1 MYIIPGFLVSIAT
14 FPGVIVH
21 ELAHQLFCRITRV
34 AVLDVCYF
42 RLKNP
47 AGYVT
52 HEIPTEPIKQLL
64 IGIGPFLINT
74 TLGALIALP
83 GAIPV
88 IRFGDGHTIDYFF
101 IWLGISIAMH
111 SFPSIQ
117 DAKNI
122 WNGIKKEE
130 TPMWLRILATP
141 IVGLIYLCTIASVL
155 WFDVIYGMF
164 VAMLIPN
171 IIIKLLA

>member
-1 MYIIPGFLVSIAT
+1 M
-14 FPGVIVH
+14 
-21 ELAHQLFCRITRV
+21 
-34 AVLDVCYF
+34 
-42 RLKNP
+42 
-47 AGYVT
+47 
-52 HEIPTEPIKQLL
+52 
-64 IGIGPFLINT
+64 
-74 TLGALIALP
+74 IALL

-117 DAKNI
+117 DAENI

-164 VAMLIPN
+164 VAMLIRN